1 MPNIIAMLHY
11 SLFLTTFHAA
21 LCSPLLDPESVV
33 VKSIVPEDNDQMS
46 NNKVNFAPMSK
57 RDPEVAAPLILS
69 KREKKAYFSRYPAA
83 VMGGPWRRAPP
94 LPMFEQECVQYMKLH
109 FKNHVFKCCFS

>member
-1 MPNIIAMLHY
+1 MPNIIALFYY
-11 SLFLTTFHAA
+11 SLFLTTFHAVI
-21 LCSPLLDPESVV
+21 CSPLLDPESVV
-33 VKSIVPEDNDQMS
+33 MKSIVPEDNDQVA
-46 NNKVNFAPMSK
+46 NKANFAPMSK

-94 LPMFEQECVQYMKLH
+94 LPMFEHECVY
-109 FKNHVFKCCFS
+109 